1 MLNITN
7 ILLIK
12 ENYIELYFTNN
23 ELFYIQWINKS
34 ITITR

>member
-1 MLNITN
+1 MLKKMLNITN

-23 ELFYIQWINKS
+23 ELFYIQ
-34 ITITR
+34 